1 MWKFKKNLVDQ
12 KMDIDQSP
20 IFQLI
25 SQKGNDQL
33 SHMSGKDLQYLLIL
47 MDPYYIQLRK
57 QLNLNSN
64 VTFGLELEFE
74 NAMKEKISKDLKETF
89 PEREWFIKEDCTLDD
104 GAEINSPILKDDIST
119 WKNLET
125 VCSIIKP
132 VASIGGNSGGHI
144 HIGTQALGD
153 KKDSWLNFFKL
164 WAVYENIIFRFSYGD
179 FLTAR
184 PNIVVYARPL
194 AVTFWDH
201 YCTFQDKN
209 IHLEDIILEISRR
222 KFQAVNLKNVCKN
235 NLDALKL
242 GNTIEFRCPNGS
254 LEAAIWQN
262 NVLFFVSLLT
272 YAKNPSFDDDLIS
285 KRCQAYFDKFSDL
298 KWYDEIYLEQAL
310 ELCDMI
316 FSNNLDKI
324 YFLKQYL
331 KSFQICKKRS
341 KFPAPCTKTKTL
353 VKKKI

>member
-47 MDPYYIQLRK
+47 MEPYYIQLRK

-144 HIGTQALGD
+144 HIGTQVLGD

-201 YCTFQDKN
+201 YC
-209 IHLEDIILEISRR
+209 IPR
-222 KFQAVNLKNVCKN
+222 
-235 NLDALKL
+235 
-242 GNTIEFRCPNGS
+242 
-254 LEAAIWQN
+254 
-262 NVLFFVSLLT
+262 
-272 YAKNPSFDDDLIS
+272 
-285 KRCQAYFDKFSDL
+285 
-298 KWYDEIYLEQAL
+298 
-310 ELCDMI
+310 
-316 FSNNLDKI
+316 
-324 YFLKQYL
+324 
-331 KSFQICKKRS
+331 
-341 KFPAPCTKTKTL
+341 
-353 VKKKI
+353 